1 MKMGVGGR
9 RVGREREERGRK
21 EKIRK
26 KGKEEKKIWMPSKFE
41 YQINNNFLV

>member
-21 EKIRK
+21 EKK
-26 KGKEEKKIWMPSKFE
+26 KREGRKKIWMPSKFE

>member
-26 KGKEEKKIWMPSKFE
+26 KGKEEKKYGCPVNLNIRSIIIF
-41 YQINNNFLV
+41 

>member
-1 MKMGVGGR
+1 MGVGGR

-26 KGKEEKKIWMPSKFE
+26 KGKEEKNYGCPVKLNIKSIIIF
-41 YQINNNFLV
+41 